1 MGGLCDAACKFIE
14 FYLKPQA
21 ETLPS
26 HVRDTTD
33 VLRRVDGLIVEED
46 MLLVT
51 ADVEQ
56 LYMSIRHEDGLR
68 ASRFY
73 LESSNLD
80 PDLRELVLELLE
92 FILTH
97 NFFVFKDRFFLQRQ
111 GTAMGAACAPSYANL
126 FLGFWERDIF
136 QGGAHSAPSV
146 HQILGWYRYID
157 DVLFIWHGPV
167 LELQEF
173 MLGLNNNGSNIK
185 LTYTYH
191 QKEISFLDITLRV
204 QENGEIYT
212 DMYRK
217 ETSVNALLHFSSS
230 HPPSTMRAIPI
241 GQLLRAR
248 RICASDSS
256 FERQAV
262 ELGERFRQRG
272 YSRRTVKRGY
282 LRAKHTRRN
291 DLLVERDKTKA
302 MAWENQPRF
311 ISTFNHRWEEMRQIF
326 DKHWSVLTTDPTLRD
341 CLSTRPLMTARRS
354 NNIKDLLVHSHYVAK
369 PQDPFRAGKQ
379 KSGFFPCGDCLAC
392 RNMVRS
398 STFTSSDGTRE
409 FKIKEHITCSTTFV
423 VYYATCTCKL
433 IYIGLTSRELRVRV
447 REHVR
452 DIKAAK
458 EVEALEDL
466 KPIPKHFRKHHNCN
480 PRDLRVW
487 GIEKIHTGIRGGD
500 TKQKLAQR
508 ECRWIAVL
516 HTLAPAGLNEQLS
529 FSSFL

>member
-1 MGGLCDAACKFIE
+1 ME
-14 FYLKPQA
+14 
-21 ETLPS
+21 
-26 HVRDTTD
+26 
-33 VLRRVDGLIVEED
+33 
-46 MLLVT
+46 
-51 ADVEQ
+51 
-56 LYMSIRHEDGLR
+56 
-68 ASRFY
+68 
-73 LESSNLD
+73 
-80 PDLRELVLELLE
+80 
-92 FILTH
+92 
-97 NFFVFKDRFFLQRQ
+97 
-111 GTAMGAACAPSYANL
+111 
-126 FLGFWERDIF
+126 
-136 QGGAHSAPSV
+136 
-146 HQILGWYRYID
+146 
-157 DVLFIWHGPV
+157 GP
-167 LELQEF
+167 
-173 MLGLNNNGSNIK
+173 
-185 LTYTYH
+185 
-191 QKEISFLDITLRV
+191 DITLRV

-217 ETSVNALLHFSSS
+217 ETSVNALLHSSSS
-230 HPPSTMRAIPI
+230 HPPSTIRAIPI
-241 GQLLRAR
+241 GQFLRAR

-262 ELGERFRQRG
+262 DLGERFRQRG

-311 ISTFNHRWEEMRQIF
+311 ISTFNHRWEEMRRIF
-326 DKHWSVLTTDPTLRD
+326 DKHWSVLTTDLMLRD

-369 PQDPFRAGKQ
+369 TQDPFKAGKQ

-458 EVEALEDL
+458 EVEFLEDL
-466 KPIPKHFRKHHNCN
+466 KPIP
-480 PRDLRVW
+480 
-487 GIEKIHTGIRGGD
+487 ET
-500 TKQKLAQR
+500 
-508 ECRWIAVL
+508 
-516 HTLAPAGLNEQLS
+516 
-529 FSSFL
+529 FSETP